1 MMEVGEVPVNRDPW
15 DLLLF
20 IFPMIAILTEEGRGD
35 PPVPVET
42 IIKDIL
48 IGLNVQ
54 SSN

>member
-20 IFPMIAILTEEGRGD
+20 ISTMIAILRRGD
-35 PPVPVET
+35 HPPVPVET

-48 IGLNVQ
+48 IG
-54 SSN
+54 

>member
-20 IFPMIAILTEEGRGD
+20 IFPMIAILTWRRRGRGD

-48 IGLNVQ
+48 IG
-54 SSN
+54 

>member
-1 MMEVGEVPVNRDPW
+1 VGEVPVNRDPW

-20 IFPMIAILTEEGRGD
+20 IFPMIAILTWRRRERRD

-48 IGLNVQ
+48 IG
-54 SSN
+54 